1 MKESDLAST
10 DSFLFFVGM
19 FSTAKNAGNQQK
31 EIDAYFFPN
40 VSEINDGSFNAKSQS
55 KLVAFLKGEKRIT
68 TWNEPRLLARLWQ
81 TFCFLFLLAPFLY
94 IRPLSKIHFAST

>member
-31 EIDAYFFPN
+31 EIDAFF
-40 VSEINDGSFNAKSQS
+40 FS
-55 KLVAFLKGEKRIT
+55 KVA
-68 TWNEPRLLARLWQ
+68 
-81 TFCFLFLLAPFLY
+81 
-94 IRPLSKIHFAST
+94 